1 MLRWAYK
8 KGREILRRMSMLRAP
23 LLPAHPQFSQDSK
36 AAFAEPGP
44 VPFDAPKITYSA
56 EDDAAIDA
64 NVRNMGEPISGSLL
78 FSSLQSCYCVAF
90 GILTPSIYF
99 LSLPS

>member
-23 LLPAHPQFSQDSK
+23 LLPAHPQFGQDSK

-44 VPFDAPKITYSA
+44 VPFDAPKIIYSA

-64 NVRNMGEPISGSLL
+64 NVRNMGESFLLESFVLISSK
-78 FSSLQSCYCVAF
+78 VA
-90 GILTPSIYF
+90 TAWHSV
-99 LSLPS
+99 S